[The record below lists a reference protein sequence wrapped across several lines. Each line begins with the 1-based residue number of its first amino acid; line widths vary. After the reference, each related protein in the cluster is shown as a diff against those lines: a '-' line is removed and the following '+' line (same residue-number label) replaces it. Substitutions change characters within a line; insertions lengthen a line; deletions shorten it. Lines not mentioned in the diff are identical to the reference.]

1 MTNLISTPIRL
12 ALVVLVIG
20 ASLASAQQDTLV
32 GGGRGGGGGGQA
44 AEPRPRP
51 YQQVITSA
59 AHSRDGLFKTHRIG
73 ARLLFEIPR
82 GALNKELL
90 LVTRLA
96 RTPLNAGFAGQQ
108 VGQRRVLRW
117 ERRDNRVLVR
127 TISYETVGDTA
138 NPFHTAI
145 QAGNFDP
152 ILASFNVEA
161 YGPDSAAVVDVT
173 RFYTAPVP
181 EMGPGGQFT
190 GNPDAARSFV
200 ETALAFPENVEV
212 EAALT
217 YSNTGGGGAGRGGAP
232 APAGRGGG
240 GGATGTSSVQLHWSM
255 VKLPEKP
262 MMPRLADKRTGFFTL
277 RQLDYTRPEQRAQ
290 ERQYVVRWRLEKK
303 DPNAAISEPI
313 KPITYYVDPA
323 TPKWLVPWV
332 KKGIEMW
339 QPAFE
344 AAGFRRGIVAKDA
357 PTRAED
363 PDWAPEDAR
372 YSVVRWLPS
381 TTENATG
388 PNVHDPRTGEIL
400 ESDIYMYHN
409 VQSLARGWYFSQVG
423 HLDPR
428 VKMWPWPDSLI
439 GQQVAWVVAHEV
451 GHTLGLQHDQKGSS
465 TYPIDSLRS
474 RTWLKRMGHSP
485 SIMDYSRNNYLV
497 QPEDRVDLADLS
509 PRIGPYDKY
518 IIKWGYAPIPN
529 AKTSDAEW
537 ATLDRWSKEQDATP
551 WYRFNR
557 SDSRGADP
565 GDLNEAVGDADPVK
579 ATTWG
584 LMSIKK
590 IMPLLVPTFVRPGED
605 YDDLA
610 DQYRRMLGQW
620 GNEMRHVANVVG
632 GTESQEK
639 YGGQTGPRYKTIE
652 KDRQKQAVLFL
663 RDNAFTTPTYLLR
676 DDILR
681 YIEPDGALP
690 RINTAQ
696 TSVLNFLLN
705 DRRLERVVEYAA
717 MAGPEGAYSLGEMV
731 DDVSGG
737 IWNELRSPQVK
748 IDAFRRELQRS
759 YITTAG
765 QKVNP
770 PQPEANQGGGRG
782 GGGGAGAPTGPARA
796 TSDVQAIFRA
806 DLRALDREIQ
816 AALPKTTDRDTRA
829 HLEDARE
836 RIRKALE
843 PGAGRGQPVLP

>member
-551 WYRFNR
+551 WYRFNM

-782 GGGGAGAPTGPARA
+782 GGGGAGAATGPARA

>member
-551 WYRFNR
+551 WYRFNM

>member
-1 MTNLISTPIRL
+1 MRTLSSSRVALVGL
-12 ALVVLVIG
+12 ALAG
-20 ASLASAQQDTLV
+20 SFASAQQDSTL
-32 GGGRGGGGGGQA
+32 GAGRGAGGQA

-51 YQQVITSA
+51 YQQVVTSGA
-59 AHSRDGLFKTHRIG
+59 RTRDGLFKTHRIG
-73 ARLLFEIPR
+73 SRLLYEIPR
-82 GALNKELL
+82 GALNKDLL
-90 LVTRLA
+90 LVTRLSA
-96 RTPLNAGFAGQQ
+96 TPVNAGYGGMQ

-127 TISYETVGDTA
+127 TVSYETVGDTT

-145 QAGNFDP
+145 QAANLDP

-173 RFYTAPVP
+173 RFYTAPVT
-181 EMGPGGQFT
+181 EMGPGAQFA
-190 GNPDAARSFV
+190 GNPDANRSFV
-200 ETALAFPENVEV
+200 EKALSFPENVEV
-212 EAALT
+212 EAILT
-217 YSNTGGGGAGRGGAP
+217 YNSAGGGGGRGGAP

-240 GGATGTSSVQLHWSM
+240 GASGTSSVQLHWSM

-262 MMPRLADKRTGFFTL
+262 MMPRLADKRVGFFTL

-303 DPNAAISEPI
+303 DPNAAISEPV

-332 KKGIEMW
+332 KAGIEMW

-344 AAGFRRGIVAKDA
+344 AAGFRKGIVAKEA
-357 PTRAED
+357 PTPAED

-428 VKMWPWPDSLI
+428 VKAWPWPDSLI
-439 GQQVAWVVAHEV
+439 GQQVAWIVAHEV

-474 RTWLKRMGHSP
+474 RTWLKRMGHSS

-518 IIKWGYAPIPN
+518 IIRWGYAPIPT
-529 AKTSDAEW
+529 AKSSDAEW
-537 ATLDRWSKEQDATP
+537 ATLDKWSKEQDATP
-551 WYRFNR
+551 WYRFNM

-584 LMSIKK
+584 LMSIKR

-639 YGGQTGPRYKTIE
+639 YGGQTGPRYRTIAKE
-652 KDRQKQAVLFL
+652 RQKQATLFL
-663 RDNAFTTPTYLLR
+663 RDNAFATPQYFLR

-681 YIEPDGALP
+681 YIEPDGALQ

-705 DRRLERVVEYAA
+705 DRRLERVIEYAA

-737 IWNELRSPQVK
+737 IWDELKSPQVK

-759 YITTAG
+759 YITIAG

-770 PQPEANQGGGRG
+770 PAPAAPAAGGGG
-782 GGGGAGAPTGPARA
+782 GGGGAGPANGPARA

-806 DLRALDREIQ
+806 DLRSLDREIQ
-816 AALPKTTDRDTRA
+816 AALQKTTDRDTRA

-843 PGAGRGQPVLP
+843 PGAGRGMPVLP